1 MGETR
6 SDSLLK
12 TAFRFAEIALAA
24 GRVIMDVRRE
34 GFATCWK
41 ADASPVTKADQAA
54 EALVVE
60 RLEEACPGIPVVAEE
75 LVASGRVP
83 QTGRRFILVDPLD
96 GTREFIAGRDEFTVN
111 VALIEDET
119 PVCGAVYAP
128 ALGRLWFAGRE
139 AFALNA
145 GPDARIDLAAARRI
159 RVRAM
164 PDTGPE
170 ALVSLSH
177 LDAGTE
183 AYLDRLHV
191 AGRRQLGSSLKF
203 CLIAEGEAD
212 LYPRCGPTS
221 EWDIAAGH
229 AILAAAGGA
238 VVLPDGRP
246 LRYGNRAGGFR
257 LSGFVA
263 CGGIRIEGD
272 TFHPITLKA

>member
-1 MGETR
+1 MRETT
-6 SDSLLK
+6 SEFLLQ
-12 TAFRFAEIALAA
+12 TAVRFAEIAIAA
-24 GRVIMDVRRE
+24 GRVIIDVRRE

-41 ADASPVTKADQAA
+41 ADASPVTRADQAA
-54 EALVVE
+54 EALI
-60 RLEEACPGIPVVAEE
+60 LEHLEGACPDIPVVAEE

-111 VALIEDET
+111 LALIEDEA

-139 AFALNA
+139 AFAMDA
-145 GPDARIDLAAARRI
+145 GSDTHVDVAAARRI
-159 RVRAM
+159 QVRAA
-164 PDTGPE
+164 PRSGCE
-170 ALVSLSH
+170 ALVSRSH
-177 LDAGTE
+177 LDPQTE

-191 AGRRQLGSSLKF
+191 AARRPLGSSLKF

-238 VVLPDGRP
+238 VVLPEGRP
-246 LRYGNRAGGFR
+246 LRYGNRKGGFR
-257 LSGFVA
+257 LHGFVA
-263 CGGIRIEGD
+263 CGGIRLDDVD
-272 TFHPITLKA
+272 TRLVTPKA

>member
-1 MGETR
+1 MRETR
-6 SDSLLK
+6 SDSLLQ
-12 TAFRFAEIALAA
+12 TAVRFAEIAVAA

-54 EALVVE
+54 EAVVLE

-75 LVASGRVP
+75 RVAAGRVP

-96 GTREFIAGRDEFTVN
+96 GTREFVAGRDEFTVN
-111 VALIEDET
+111 VALIEDKA
-119 PVCGAVYAP
+119 PVCSAVYAP

-139 AFALNA
+139 AFAL
-145 GPDARIDLAAARRI
+145 DAAPEAHVDLAAARRI
-159 RVRAM
+159 QVRAM
-164 PDTGPE
+164 PGDGPE
-170 ALVSLSH
+170 ALVSRSH
-177 LDAGTE
+177 LDARTE

-191 AGRRQLGSSLKF
+191 AGRRRLGSSLKF
-203 CLIAEGEAD
+203 CLIAEGQAD

-238 VVLPDGRP
+238 VVLPDGRA
-246 LRYGNRAGGFR
+246 LRYGNRTGGFR
-257 LSGFVA
+257 LDGFVA
-263 CGGIRIEGD
+263 CGGIRIDDG
-272 TFHPITLKA
+272 TSRLVSSKV

>member
-1 MGETR
+1 MGEPR
-6 SDSLLK
+6 SNSLLR
-12 TAFRFAEIALAA
+12 TAVRFAEIAVAA

-83 QTGRRFILVDPLD
+83 QTRRRFILVDPLD

-111 VALIEDET
+111 VALIEDEA

-139 AFALNA
+139 AYTLDA
-145 GPDARIDLAAARRI
+145 GPEAQVDLAAARRI
-159 RVRAM
+159 QVRAV
-164 PDTGPE
+164 PGSGPE
-170 ALVSLSH
+170 ALVSRSH
-177 LDAGTE
+177 LDPETE
-183 AYLDRLHV
+183 AYLNSLHV
-191 AGRRQLGSSLKF
+191 AGRRPLGSSLKF

-221 EWDIAAGH
+221 K
-229 AILAAAGGA
+229 GG
-238 VVLPDGRP
+238 
-246 LRYGNRAGGFR
+246 
-257 LSGFVA
+257 
-263 CGGIRIEGD
+263 
-272 TFHPITLKA
+272 